1 MSWTR
6 FRRIISIVVL
16 ALGASAAG
24 VVATGQ
30 RVSASQ
36 SGAGDCTAH
45 HPNGNAEYPVWYAAG
60 CTGHDEPELDPVSS
74 HPPS

>member
-6 FRRIISIVVL
+6 FRRIVSIVVL
-16 ALGASAAG
+16 ALGVSAAG

-36 SGAGDCTAH
+36 SGAGDCIAH
-45 HPNGNAEYPVWYAAG
+45 HPNSNAEHGAG
-60 CTGHDEPELDPVSS
+60 LLGHTRPTRVGSW
-74 HPPS
+74 